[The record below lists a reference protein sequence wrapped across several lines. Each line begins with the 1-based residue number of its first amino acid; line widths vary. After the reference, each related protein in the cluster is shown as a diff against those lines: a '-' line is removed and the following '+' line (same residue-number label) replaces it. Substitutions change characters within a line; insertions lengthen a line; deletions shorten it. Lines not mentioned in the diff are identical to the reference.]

1 MIKNKGLIFKMS
13 LEQKIRLITSATYG
27 VSCAVENYEFPVFRL
42 SPNPVA
48 DTGDIYTT
56 HFPSDKALAC
66 TWNLSLVSDVYK
78 CVGNEAKGLV
88 DYAYFNVSNNLP
100 RENISE
106 DYYLTG
112 KFLGA
117 KARGVNESGAT
128 VNFEDAP
135 AACNEVVFR
144 ESVKQITD
152 FILKDASPDSLLTES
167 KENIESYP
175 EIYRYKGLFYGLASS
190 KEDVARLLYMGC
202 SLVFTRGDFSEE
214 LPLYIEELTKGYD
227 RAYDDYKAH
236 IIRRGEL
243 DKRARNLE
251 ILDMTLVNEACDR
264 LIDLML
270 SMREQNADSIDE
282 APAALDKESH
292 DAVFNEALHDKIALE
307 AARQSA
313 VLLKNSGILPL
324 HPALKAAVLGDS
336 AKNPAYRGEITRNYS
351 TFNRMPFDT
360 INEYD
365 IQTVG
370 YAHGYEKGESGR
382 EDVIE
387 RALGVCKDAD
397 FALVYLSAERGA
409 RALPAGQTELID
421 ALYAQNIRIVAVVE
435 ADGVIDFSFEEKCEA
450 VLFCHRGGQ
459 ACPAAALDI
468 LTGRVCPSGRL
479 IDTVPFMTEG
489 YGYWQI
495 PAYCTADKDSIRYP
509 FGYGLSYTSFEYTNL
524 KINEQGVS
532 CNITNTGNCDG
543 YVTVQMYVQ
552 KEDSQTVFS
561 NRVLRG
567 FTKVFVKKGDC
578 VKAEIPFTANTFR
591 SFRLKDRCDVVEGGT
606 FRVFLADNADDVR
619 LTGSLNLEGYTYDKT
634 EVYGNEPEER
644 KDGVP
649 VGFTVTGEEQA
660 IRNAKKEFSFG
671 FRLFLALALML
682 YYDVMG
688 GVLLFTNLIGSKN
701 LIFYI
706 VVGVLLF
713 IGNLIGIIY
722 IVKAAKKRKYQKYLH
737 PNDVIGD
744 MVDRVGEFDEIARV
758 SYRQPVESEE
768 AEEEFIPEPEEEE
781 EEKEEEEVVVEE
793 FKTYDSTFS
802 ASAASERKITAE
814 VSLNEMCANFR
825 AFARS
830 KGITVE
836 LSSTRALFAAISA
849 SKIVMLDTKNRDL
862 LPAFLDVL
870 TEYFGCGGYMAAD
883 DSWSAPENLLWQAE
897 EDKYVT
903 SVFAN
908 AVYAAGTQPEKSC
921 IALLSEVNPENVR
934 SYFRDFIA
942 YALYPSEEHT
952 LVLNEELSLRLPD
965 NIAYILV
972 PKQDAAEELPLELAH
987 AAMCIEAVISKAEEV
1002 GEETEIKSV
1011 SAKDTAELV
1020 REAREKFFLS
1030 ENIWKRI
1037 DELVETVSAK
1047 ERFFIGNKNTLQ
1059 LEKLTAVLMECG
1071 ADESEAFQTV
1081 FTAKLVPLL
1090 RLLNTYKEEG
1100 GDKTVFG
1107 IIEKLFAEEDVSRI
1121 KKQLVHGA

>member
-48 DTGDIYTT
+48 DQEEIYTT
-56 HFPSDKALAC
+56 HFPCDKALAC
-66 TWNLSLVSDVYK
+66 TWNLPLISSIYR
-78 CVGNEAKGLV
+78 CIGNEAKGLV
-88 DYAYFNVSNNLP
+88 DYGYFNVSNNLP

-117 KARGVNESGAT
+117 KVRGINESGAT

-152 FILKDASPDSLLTES
+152 FILKDASPDSMLTEN
-167 KENIESYP
+167 KEHIESYP
-175 EIYRYKGLFYGLASS
+175 EIYRFKGLFYGLASS

-202 SLVFTRGDFSEE
+202 SLIFTREDLSEE
-214 LPLYIEELTKGYD
+214 LPLYLEGLTKGYD

-236 IIRRGEL
+236 VIRRGEL

-251 ILDMTLVNEACDR
+251 ILDVTLINEACDR

-270 SMREQNADSIDE
+270 CMRDRNAASVDE
-282 APAALDKESH
+282 IPVALDNQSH
-292 DAVFNEALHDKIALE
+292 DAVFNEIMHDKLAVQ
-307 AARQSA
+307 AAQQSA
-313 VLLKNSGILPL
+313 VLLKNTGILPL
-324 HPALKAAVLGDS
+324 QPGLKAAVLGDC
-336 AKNPAYRGEITRNYS
+336 AKNPAYRGSLVRNYS
-351 TFNRMPFDT
+351 TCNRMPFET

-365 IQTVG
+365 IDTVG

-382 EDVIE
+382 TDVIE
-387 RALGVCKDAD
+387 RALDVCKEAD
-397 FALVYLSAERGA
+397 FALVYLCAGRGA
-409 RALPAGQTELID
+409 RSLPQGQTELID
-421 ALYAQNIRIVAVVE
+421 ALYAAGERIVAVVE
-435 ADGVIDFSFEEKCEA
+435 ADGVIDFSFEDKCDA

-468 LTGRVCPSGRL
+468 ITGKVCPSGRL
-479 IDTVPFMTEG
+479 TDTVPFMTEG
-489 YGYWQI
+489 YSYWQI

-509 FGYGLSYTSFEYTNL
+509 LGYGLSYTSFEYSNL
-524 KINEQGVS
+524 KIGEQGVS
-532 CNITNTGNCDG
+532 CNITNTGNYDG
-543 YVTVQMYVQ
+543 YVTVQMYVR
-552 KEDSQTVFS
+552 KEDGKTVFS
-561 NRVLRG
+561 NSVLRG
-567 FTKVFVKKGDC
+567 FARVFVKRGDC

-591 SFRLKDRCDVVEGGT
+591 SFSLEQGADVVEGGT
-606 FRVFLADNADDVR
+606 YHVYLADNADDIR
-619 LTGSLNLEGYTYDKT
+619 LTGTLNLEGYKYDKT
-634 EVYGNEPEER
+634 EVYGNEPVER
-644 KDGVP
+644 TDGVP

-671 FRLFLALALML
+671 FRLFLTLVLMG
-682 YYDVMG
+682 YYDAMG
-688 GVLLFTNLIGSKN
+688 AMLLFTNLIGNKN

-706 VVGVLLF
+706 VVGALLL
-713 IGNLIGIIY
+713 IGNVIGILY
-722 IVKAAKKRKYQKYLH
+722 IAFAAKKRKYQKYLH

-744 MVDRVGEFDEIARV
+744 LVDRVGEFDEIARV
-758 SYRQPVESEE
+758 SYTQPEENEE
-768 AEEEFIPEPEEEE
+768 ATEQFIPEPEESEEAAEE
-781 EEKEEEEVVVEE
+781 ETVVEE
-793 FKTYDSTFS
+793 FKTYDNSFSGAATST
-802 ASAASERKITAE
+802 RKLTAQ
-814 VSLNEMCANFR
+814 VSFNEMCANFR
-825 AFARS
+825 AFARF

-836 LSSTRALFAAISA
+836 LSSTRALFAAIAA
-849 SKIVMLDTKNRDL
+849 SKVVLLDTKNRDL

-883 DSWSAPENLLWQAE
+883 DGWNAPENLLWQAE
-897 EDKYVT
+897 EDRYVT

-908 AVYAAGTQPEKSC
+908 AVYAASTQPEKSC
-921 IALLSEVNPENVR
+921 IALLSEVNAENVR

-942 YALYPSEEHT
+942 YALYPTEEHT
-952 LVLNEELSLRLPD
+952 LTLNEELSLRLPD
-965 NIAYILV
+965 NICYILI
-972 PKQDAAEELPLELAH
+972 PKEGGAEDVPLELAH
-987 AAMCIEAVISKAEEV
+987 AAMKIEAVISRAEET
-1002 GEETEIKSV
+1002 GEEVEIKSV
-1011 SAKDTAELV
+1011 SCGDTADLV

-1030 ENIWKRI
+1030 EKIWKRI
-1037 DELVETVSAK
+1037 DEITEEISAK
-1047 ERFFIGNKNTLQ
+1047 EYFFIGNKNTLQ
-1059 LEKLTAVLMECG
+1059 LEKLIAVLMECG
-1071 ADESEAFQTV
+1071 ADENEAFQTV

-1090 RLLNTYKEEG
+1090 RLLNLYREEG

-1107 IIEKLFAEEDVSRI
+1107 IIEKLFGEEDISRI